1 MFRACVVVYR
11 STRLSRT
18 SIRCLNYIVK
28 GCMRDFSEPFPCEYS
43 AQSKNFVRSFQAFPF
58 NAKSDRIHST
68 DIAFKP
74 AESGWGA
81 NSKYTNNFDKI
92 FAKKDAQI
100 INDDGKRH
108 DDGEGGAKSID
119 EQKAE

>member
-1 MFRACVVVYR
+1 MTLKIPNSLVP
-11 STRLSRT
+11 LLQ
-18 SIRCLNYIVK
+18 LNP
-28 GCMRDFSEPFPCEYS
+28 S
-43 AQSKNFVRSFQAFPF
+43 
-58 NAKSDRIHST
+58 
-68 DIAFKP
+68 IAFKP